1 MAHDPSV
8 GLSKVNPEPVLVQ
21 IEPSTINDQK
31 GRSSRRK
38 FEESIAMSDINNESQ
53 EPLNNQRP
61 VQVEDDIS
69 VEERQGLKLGLG
81 DFVFYS
87 VLVGR
92 ASLSDWVVTVG
103 SVFAVLSGLVL
114 TILIL
119 VLKRRPL
126 PALPISIF
134 LGITVF
140 LVGTLTLVPLIEDL
154 IIFNDPGSSLRA
166 GIASAQ
172 LVYL

>member
-1 MAHDPSV
+1 MALDS
-8 GLSKVNPEPVLVQ
+8 SYTSNIESEPVLIQVDAKR
-21 IEPSTINDQK
+21 NDKATLPVGELNALRDGNQ
-31 GRSSRRK
+31 
-38 FEESIAMSDINNESQ
+38 IAMRDLSNSSS
-53 EPLNNQRP
+53 EPLNQP
-61 VQVEDDIS
+61 SIDELAMDG
-69 VEERQGLKLGLG
+69 EERQGLKLGLG

-92 ASLSDWVVTVG
+92 ASKSDWVVTVG

-140 LVGTLTLVPLIEDL
+140 LVGTLTLVPLIENL
-154 IIFNDPGSSLRA
+154 AIFNNQGTILRA
-166 GIASAQ
+166 GAASIQ

>member
-1 MAHDPSV
+1 MAHDPNQMSARA
-8 GLSKVNPEPVLVQ
+8 NPEPVMVQ
-21 IEPSTINDQK
+21 LDSKTKKLKSNESFAMRDLSSSSSEPLTAQPV
-31 GRSSRRK
+31 
-38 FEESIAMSDINNESQ
+38 EDINE
-53 EPLNNQRP
+53 
-61 VQVEDDIS
+61 ED
-69 VEERQGLKLGLG
+69 EERQGLKLGLG

-103 SVFAVLSGLVL
+103 SILAVLSGLVL

-119 VLKRRPL
+119 VLKRKPL

-140 LVGTLTLVPLIEDL
+140 LVGTLTLVPMIESL
-154 IIFNDPGSSLRA
+154 IIFNNPGSVLRA
-166 GIASAQ
+166 GVASPQ
-172 LVYL
+172 LIYL